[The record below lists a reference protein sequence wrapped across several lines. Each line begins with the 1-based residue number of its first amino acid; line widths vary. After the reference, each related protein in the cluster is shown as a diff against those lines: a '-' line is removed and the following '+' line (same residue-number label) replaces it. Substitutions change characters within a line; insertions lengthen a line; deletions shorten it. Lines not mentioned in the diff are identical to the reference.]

1 MTPRDWH
8 VLAASEV
15 IEAAG
20 SNAQSGLSRD
30 EAARRLAKH
39 GPNTLP
45 DFFLIGAVASLVL

>member
-15 IEAAG
+15 IEAAD